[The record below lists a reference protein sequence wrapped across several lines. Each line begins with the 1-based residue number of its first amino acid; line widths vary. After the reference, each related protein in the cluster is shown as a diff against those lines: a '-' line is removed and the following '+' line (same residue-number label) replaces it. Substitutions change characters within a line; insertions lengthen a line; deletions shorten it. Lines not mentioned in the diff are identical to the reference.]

1 MTLEEYR
8 IQLLNRL
15 KECSSPAKALELV
28 DEAALVLAQSQ
39 VSENTLRKFWTD
51 LREDLQML
59 VDESAPDLGERGSRA
74 VHIAVMT
81 VARLGVADY
90 LNQLDERPRKPDPK
104 S

>member
-59 VDESAPDLGERGSRA
+59 VESAPDLGERGSRA